1 MVRPTS
7 LPNTISPYLSHKLGK
22 LTNKKKKQTSPTTP
36 ALTLSLLTSLGG
48 LIGYARTGSIPSI
61 AAGLTI
67 GALYLYSY
75 MRLRTGE
82 PWGDEIALLASVVLG
97 GSSVPRVIKTG
108 GRKVVPIGLG
118 GLAIY
123 GGWVF
128 GGRVLS

>member
-1 MVRPTS
+1 MVRTTTLPT
-7 LPNTISPYLSHKLGK
+7 PNTHTPCFR
-22 LTNKKKKQTSPTTP
+22 TNKKQTSTATATTP

-48 LIGYARTGSIPSI
+48 VIGYARTGSIPSI

-75 MRLRTGE
+75 TRLRAGE

-108 GRKVVPIGLG
+108 GRKVVPVGLG
-118 GLAIY
+118 VLAIY

-128 GGRVLS
+128 GGRVLRR